1 MPKIKLES
9 KEQIMD
15 ELSKYAVSKY
25 AIYAGISKQ
34 SAYETLNRYKQT
46 GAVSDKNL
54 ARIINF
60 LLNRGDYEISDEFKF
75 ENVHFTFL
83 VSDIMPLLGKITE
96 LYSKEMS
103 QDQLYELIAVY
114 NILVD
119 KGFSREQS
127 AKSVVTLLL

>member
-1 MPKIKLES
+1 MSKIKLGS

-15 ELSKYAVSKY
+15 EFSRSVVSKY

-34 SAYETLNRYKQT
+34 SAYETLKKYKQT
-46 GAVSDKNL
+46 GVVSDKNL

-60 LLNRGDYEISDEFKF
+60 LLNKGNYEISDELKF
-75 ENVHFTFL
+75 ENLHLTSP

-96 LYSKEMS
+96 LYIGEMS
-103 QDQLYELIAVY
+103 LDRLYELIAIY
-114 NILVD
+114 NNLVD
-119 KGFSREQS
+119 KGFSKEQS